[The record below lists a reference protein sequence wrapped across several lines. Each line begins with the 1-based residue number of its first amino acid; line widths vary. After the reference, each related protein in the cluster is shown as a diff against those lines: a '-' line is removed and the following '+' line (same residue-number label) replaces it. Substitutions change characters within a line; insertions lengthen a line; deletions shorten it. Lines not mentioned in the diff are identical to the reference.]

1 MGKSTKPLPK
11 VPNPPTRCQ
20 KTLKYGDKKCVP
32 ACVRVCHV
40 YKPGL
45 EQFCHEL
52 LRPSAP
58 PFPGPPGWWGGVGA
72 LSLVILIYKCALE
85 LSTGESYTFGSDN
98 FSKGFGGIFIQFRRI
113 FSMLE
118 AQCLLQS
125 LKTMKECACIK
136 CPVFS
141 ADKILMKAVKSHLT
155 TWWRNKRQQIHQ
167 MFIYN
172 MENKE
177 QARNL

>member
-1 MGKSTKPLPK
+1 MVVFQSNLVRQKQGRKSSASQDNPSVGKSTKPLPK

-58 PFPGPPGWWGGVGA
+58 PFPGPPGWWVGA
-72 LSLVILIYKCALE
+72 PSLVILIYKCALE
-85 LSTGESYTFGSDN
+85 LSIGGSYTGWFFLTGPPDFQYQNEKTCSANEELFYIEN
-98 FSKGFGGIFIQFRRI
+98 F
-113 FSMLE
+113 
-118 AQCLLQS
+118 
-125 LKTMKECACIK
+125 
-136 CPVFS
+136 
-141 ADKILMKAVKSHLT
+141 VK
-155 TWWRNKRQQIHQ
+155 N
-167 MFIYN
+167 
-172 MENKE
+172 
-177 QARNL
+177 